1 MMFASTS
8 IYDSMT
14 LFVPQDLLIPNGCF
28 DAYEV
33 KVNKDIFKYTN
44 SLVNADSFYA
54 NFTNTTFQK
63 EPHCEEN
70 CFKIVAVSRF

>member
-33 KVNKDIFKYTN
+33 KVNKDIFTYISGKGKTN
-44 SLVNADSFYA
+44 LSIPEIFSFF
-54 NFTNTTFQK
+54 NGLLEFTSFQ
-63 EPHCEEN
+63 
-70 CFKIVAVSRF
+70 